1 MLLTTLLPFFA
12 SLTLADISPRLPAW
26 NPPLPS
32 DCPSASVGRAAIG
45 RRFYYVLFQDPSR
58 KNFTQDAVNFF
69 TPDIHVTDN
78 TIGYPLHDEGE
89 SSQEPRGTYA
99 TTRDEFL
106 EAVFGGYAWPYDGI
120 FNHSTPMT
128 TSVQGNREKPC
139 WIKAS
144 YDLEGTLLK
153 NWG

>member
-1 MLLTTLLPFFA
+1 MLPTALFSLLATL
-12 SLTLADISPRLPAW
+12 SLAEDLNPAW
-26 NPPLPS
+26 EPPLPT
-32 DCPSASVGRAAIG
+32 DCPSAHVGRGAIG

-58 KNFTQDAVNFF
+58 DNFTEDALNFF

-78 TIGYPLHDEGE
+78 TIGYPLEKEGE
-89 SSQEPRGTYA
+89 STTEPRGTYA

-120 FNHSTPMT
+120 LNHTSPFT
-128 TSVQGNREKPC
+128 TNLEGNREKPC
-139 WIKAS
+139 WINAD
-144 YDLEGTLLK
+144 YDLEGTVLK